1 MANSVMEW
9 VSSCPNDLD
18 TMVERGN
25 TDKDDDLEDS
35 DIEQYKGYEEKMT
48 LSQRGH
54 SVQQE
59 DFNNPDNSIGD
70 FTTE

>member
-1 MANSVMEW
+1 LFFQWSNGDNDYDEDSMANSVMEW

-35 DIEQYKGYEEKMT
+35 DIE
-48 LSQRGH
+48 
-54 SVQQE
+54 
-59 DFNNPDNSIGD
+59 
-70 FTTE
+70 